1 MKPTRH
7 VLIDPAHPLEALTA
21 TARGLIENN
30 FIRAAQRAH
39 TELMTAVADAGAL
52 DQVCSRIGLFPDP
65 PLGPNDARCRYV
77 AGVVFGHDLVTQ
89 QGRCVRP
96 AVILAGSLAWMPIAS
111 GRHAVFTHIGP
122 YDTLHAAWQ
131 AIYRDWLPTSGERL
145 RRVPPMELSRNTPDD
160 VPPAQLHTEIWLPLV

>member
-7 VLIDPAHPLEALTA
+7 VLLDPAHPLEALTA

-39 TELMTAVADAGAL
+39 TELMTAVADAGLLAR
-52 DQVCSRIGLFPDP
+52 VRSRIGRFPDM

-77 AGVVFGHDLVTQ
+77 AGVVFGYDLATQ
-89 QGRCVRP
+89 QGQCERP
-96 AVILAGSLAWMPIAS
+96 AIALEGSLAWMPIAS
-111 GRHAVFTHIGP
+111 GRHAVFTHLGP
-122 YDTLHAAWQ
+122 YDTLHATWQ
-131 AIYRDWLPTSGERL
+131 AIYRDWLPTSGEVL

-160 VPPAQLHTEIWLPLV
+160 VPPDQLCTEIWLPLA